1 MNRLC
6 WVTVYP
12 NLQGWWEVQ
21 AVAGSA
27 PASGSFPTVDATLR
41 MGTMNF
47 LLRLFVN
54 ALALAAAAWLI
65 DGIQMTGGFWDVLLI
80 ALVFGLLNAVLK
92 PVLLFLSI
100 PFLIVTLGLFAL
112 VINAVM
118 LLITA
123 NLLDDFS
130 VSGFW
135 TAVLG
140 SVVIS
145 VVTMILGGLLKDG
158 EEAD

>member
-1 MNRLC
+1 
-6 WVTVYP
+6 
-12 NLQGWWEVQ
+12 
-21 AVAGSA
+21 
-27 PASGSFPTVDATLR
+27 
-41 MGTMNF
+41 MNF
-47 LLRLFVN
+47 LIRLFVN

-65 DGIQMTGGFWDVLLI
+65 DGIQMNGGFWDVLVV
-80 ALVFGLLNAVLK
+80 ALVFGLLNAILK
-92 PVLLFLSI
+92 PVLLFLSL

-123 NLLDDFS
+123 NLLEDFA

-140 SVVIS
+140 SIVIS
-145 VVTMILGGLLKDG
+145 LVTMVLGGFLKDG
-158 EEAD
+158 EEQG